1 MKVRYDYIYENDVA
15 LGRLLDFL
23 QTTDDPR
30 RPGKKLLG
38 NTIVIFTSD
47 NGAEIRVKTA
57 TGPFRSNKGS
67 VYEGGHRVPFIVA
80 WPEGRVG
87 DGNAKTPGKTSAEL
101 LGLQDMYAT
110 FSKVLETP
118 LPDLKAGEKGAE
130 DSFNV
135 LPAWR
140 GEKLGH
146 RPMIFNDHKEGKD
159 GAASALRLDDPKV
172 DGQIIRGKWKLFF
185 DASLLRAGK
194 AQPLE
199 LFNLASDPREEK
211 NRIEEV
217 KLQPLAKHLAE
228 QALLHRNVGGHRATA
243 FASAKRLIFDWRKTH
258 KQPEGIML
266 TFTTK
271 GGTPIA
277 DEQGL
282 GVEGG
287 VSGQVDSGEALLFR
301 FDQDVLVESAAI
313 VAGEGTCGGFYRM
326 GEKAPLA
333 IYCVDADIDSKDQQG
348 ILSDLGVLK
357 AGEILRLDSSPHHGA
372 EAPGS
377 WRLRQLIVRP
387 LGP

>member
-1 MKVRYDYIYENDVA
+1 
-15 LGRLLDFL
+15 
-23 QTTDDPR
+23 
-30 RPGKKLLG
+30 
-38 NTIVIFTSD
+38 
-47 NGAEIRVKTA
+47 
-57 TGPFRSNKGS
+57 
-67 VYEGGHRVPFIVA
+67 
-80 WPEGRVG
+80 
-87 DGNAKTPGKTSAEL
+87 
-101 LGLQDMYAT
+101 
-110 FSKVLETP
+110 
-118 LPDLKAGEKGAE
+118 
-130 DSFNV
+130 
-135 LPAWR
+135 
-140 GEKLGH
+140 
-146 RPMIFNDHKEGKD
+146 MIFNDHKEGKD

-199 LFNLASDPREEK
+199 LFNLERDSREEK
-211 NRIEEV
+211 SRLEEE
-217 KLQPLAKHLAE
+217 KLQPLVKYLVG
-228 QALLHRNVGGHRATA
+228 QALLHRNVGGHRVTA
-243 FASAKRLIFDWRKTH
+243 FASGNRLIFDWRKAH

-266 TFTTK
+266 TLTTK

-287 VSGQVDSGEALLFR
+287 ISGQVDSGEALLFR

-313 VAGEGTCGGFYRM
+313 VAGEGICGGFYRM

-357 AGEILRLDSSPHHGA
+357 AGEILRLDSSPHHGV
-372 EAPGS
+372 EAIGS
-377 WRLRQLIVRP
+377 WHLRQLIVRS